1 MQKSAMS
8 FLQTQLFAT
17 PNWLLDNNILNKISN
32 PVANERLQSI
42 QTNVLRSLLDK
53 GRLYRLTTS
62 ATRYGNA
69 TYSLHDMMEDTRKG
83 IFTELTSHQ
92 ATDVYRRNLQKAYV
106 AQLEDIIHP
115 EPNAGAA
122 AAAQM
127 GRMGLPSVD
136 VENTDVVSEA
146 KAQLKKLAASI
157 QANKA
162 SFTDANSSNHFDDL
176 QDRIKH
182 ILDPK

>member
-1 MQKSAMS
+1 MQKSAMN

-17 PNWLLDNNILNKISN
+17 PKWLLDNAILNKISS
-32 PVANERLQSI
+32 PVANERLQSV
-42 QTNVLRSLLDK
+42 QTSVLKNLLDK

-62 ATRYGNA
+62 STRFNNA

-83 IFTELTSHQ
+83 LFSELTSRQ
-92 ATDVYRRNLQKAYV
+92 ATDVFRRNLQKTYV
-106 AQLEDIIHP
+106 SQMGDLINP
-115 EPNAGAA
+115 SAGASA
-122 AAAQM
+122 APVLRAGPAI
-127 GRMGLPSVD
+127 D

-157 QANKA
+157 QANKGSISDA
-162 SFTDANSSNHFDDL
+162 SSSNHFDDL